1 MIHYYT
7 NREISGK
14 LEINLARWK
23 RWSRSFL
30 PPDPLGGMQSGY
42 ARQYIFKDVIKVYLG
57 GHLLSH
63 WKMGVPES
71 LQVINDLSPWFK
83 RTGYFEINGSAPKS
97 ASAEF
102 QSRAHRIYF
111 SPARGPGMRNG
122 PAFRY
127 FICRT
132 IQRQSEASQY
142 GRCVVETYE
151 ESLINWES
159 PDGSILLQD
168 PEVRMINPSAMVATV
183 VAKLHRT
190 SR

>member
-7 NREISGK
+7 NREVSEK

-30 PPDPLGGMQSGY
+30 SPDPLGGMQSGY

-57 GHLLSH
+57 GYLLAHL
-63 WKMGVPES
+63 KMGVPES
-71 LQVINDLSPWFK
+71 VQVISDLSPWFK
-83 RTGYFEINGSAPKS
+83 KNGYFDINGSAPKTT
-97 ASAEF
+97 SAEF

-111 SPARGPGMRNG
+111 SPAGGPGMRNG

-127 FICRT
+127 LIHRT
-132 IQRQSEASQY
+132 IQRRTEASQY

-151 ESLINWES
+151 ERLINWES
-159 PDGSILLQD
+159 SDGSILLQD
-168 PEVRMINPSAMVATV
+168 PEIRMINPSAMVAAV
-183 VAKLHRT
+183 VEKLHRT